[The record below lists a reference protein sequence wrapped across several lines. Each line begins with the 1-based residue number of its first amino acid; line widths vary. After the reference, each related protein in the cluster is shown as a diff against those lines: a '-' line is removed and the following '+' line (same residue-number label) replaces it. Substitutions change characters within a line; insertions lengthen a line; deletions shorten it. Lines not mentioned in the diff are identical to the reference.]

1 MPQQLYQQLIIDHN
15 NSPIGKDKTFC
26 FSHSMDGENPSCGDE
41 LTLYLKLNQQQI
53 ENIGFNSDACAIC
66 TASASLLC
74 EQLNGKNL
82 EQASAM
88 ADSLQLYFLQVNS
101 QQMSNQRKTAEINN
115 ALAPLTGVSQYP
127 SRVNCALLPWSTL
140 GQLIKGATAP

>member
-1 MPQQLYQQLIIDHN
+1 MPQQLYQQLIIEHN
-15 NSPIGKDKTFC
+15 RAPIGKDKNFC

-41 LTLYLKLNQQQI
+41 LTLYLKLCQQQI

-74 EQLNGKNL
+74 EQLHGKNL
-82 EQASAM
+82 EQASAL
-88 ADSLQLYFLQVNS
+88 ADSLHRHLQ
-101 QQMSNQRKTAEINN
+101 QKTGDIDT
-115 ALAPLTGVSQYP
+115 ALAPLTAVSQFP

-140 GQLIKGATAP
+140 SLLIKGAITP